1 MFTPKS
7 TMWYKI
13 GQFAQKVALVQSKH
27 IPEEIEWYTNNV
39 AVSRT
44 NVMSANHLLPYLD

>member
-7 TMWYKI
+7 TMLYKI
-13 GQFAQKVALVQSKH
+13 GQFAQKIALVQGNH
-27 IPEEIEWYTNNV
+27 IPEEIKWYTNNV

-44 NVMSANHLLPYLD
+44 NFMYANHLLSYLD